1 MEYKRFRYKTD
12 PQTHALLKMVA
23 GLENMSMEEYAVQAV
38 REKAALDVKNKYPF
52 IDPSV
57 LHEHDH
63 PEKKD
68 EPALEKALS

>member
-52 IDPSV
+52 IDPTV
-57 LHEHDH
+57 LHQE
-63 PEKKD
+63 PENEKAKSP
-68 EPALEKALS
+68 EFEKALS

>member
-38 REKAALDVKNKYPF
+38 KEKAALDVKNKYPF
-52 IDPSV
+52 IDPTV
-57 LHEHDH
+57 LEQ
-63 PEKKD
+63 ENNQ
-68 EPALEKALS
+68 EPAKTLENVL